1 MKIVEFYKVNKFLIF
16 ILLLGAI
23 FRFYHIDFQSIWLD
37 EIHTMNEANPDI
49 GFSDLYNVIMS
60 GEQMPPLYFYSLY
73 FLFKIFGYTTFVA
86 RMYSAIV
93 GIFSIYAIYLLGK
106 EMINTRVGLIVAF
119 LVAINPFHLY
129 FSQEVRPYI
138 FLFLFTTLAFYYLV
152 KFLKV
157 SNRKNA
163 LLFGLFAALMLYSH
177 FFGLFVLFAQ
187 YLIVLLFIVLSKKED
202 RKNFFINAFFSGIL
216 TLVLFTPAIKIL
228 IKVSEIKEFWI
239 PAPTPDVY
247 TLIFKEF
254 FGSSEM
260 VLTILGLLVVLYFV
274 RLASLND
281 TVKISYEFVINDKK
295 VFCFVI
301 MAIWMSTVLLIPLI
315 RSYLSIP
322 MIISRYF
329 IVVLPAVLILLSISI
344 SQIKNKIVQITVV
357 LLLFVFS
364 ATDTLIV
371 KKYYSVPNKAQF
383 REATT
388 FIKTNSKGKEPV
400 VTSLGWYMP
409 YFFKDEKSE
418 VMIVDK
424 SLEVYLAEMQQDST
438 KIKPFWYIDGH
449 DRIYSPSEKSLAF
462 LNKYFYIENNFDGF
476 QAWTKHF
483 ILLKDVPK
491 TIDLSKFKKIEQVN
505 GDPFKFNLETF
516 QYADNKVSANGWA
529 YFDNQDA
536 DKTEINLVLIKDGKA
551 SRLQTLKVIRNDI
564 AEYFRSDFNLKNSGF
579 TVNVNIANT
588 ESGNYQVAL
597 HLLNKETGK
606 EGLVLTDKTI
616 VK

>member
-1 MKIVEFYKVNKFLIF
+1 MKIIEFNKVNKLLIL
-16 ILLLGAI
+16 ILLLGSI
-23 FRFYHIDFQSIWLD
+23 FRFYKIDFQSIWLD
-37 EIHTMNEANPDI
+37 EIHSINESNPNI
-49 GFSDLYNVIMS
+49 RLLDLYSVIMS

-93 GIFSIYAIYLLGK
+93 GILSIYAIYLLGK
-106 EMINTRVGLIVAF
+106 EMINTKVGLIVAF

-152 KFLKV
+152 KFLKTPK
-157 SNRKNA
+157 RENA
-163 LLFGLFAALMLYSH
+163 LLYGLLAALMLYSH

-187 YLIVLLFIVLSKKED
+187 YLILLLFLILSNKEN
-202 RKNFFINAFFSGIL
+202 RKNFFINSFISGIL

-239 PAPTPDVY
+239 PAPTPEVY

-260 VLTILGLLVVLYFV
+260 ILTILGLLVVLYFV

-281 TVKISYEFVINDKK
+281 TLNITYESVISDKK
-295 VFCFVI
+295 VFSFVI
-301 MAIWMSTVLLIPLI
+301 IVIWISVVLLIPLI

-322 MIISRYF
+322 MIVNRYF
-329 IVVLPAVLILLSISI
+329 IALLPGVLILLSISI

-357 LLLFVFS
+357 SLLLVFS

-383 REATT
+383 REATV

-409 YFFKDEKSE
+409 FFFKNDKAKFE
-418 VMIVDK
+418 IVDK
-424 SLEVYLAEMQQDST
+424 SLDAYLAEMQQDTT

-449 DRIYSPSEKSLAF
+449 DRVYNPSEKSLAF
-462 LNKYFYIENNFDGF
+462 LNEHFYIENNYDGF

-491 TIDLSKFKKIEQVN
+491 TIDISKFKKMEEVN
-505 GDPFKFNLETF
+505 GDPFKFNLETY
-516 QYADNKVSANGWA
+516 QYADNKLTLTGWA

-536 DKTEINLVLIKDGKA
+536 KKTEINLILVKDRKA
-551 SRLQTLKVIRNDI
+551 IRLQTQRVIRKDVT
-564 AEYFRSDFNLKNSGF
+564 EYFKSNFDLDDSGF
-579 TVNVNIANT
+579 SVNADTSLEPGHYKVAIYMVNR
-588 ESGNYQVAL
+588 
-597 HLLNKETGK
+597 ETGK
-606 EGLVLTDKTI
+606 EGLTLTDKTI